1 MLYTVLK
8 ALHIIFMVSYF
19 AGIFYLV
26 RIFVYYKDT
35 DDFTQP
41 KQNIL
46 KEQYLFMARRLW
58 NIITV
63 PAGVLMLV
71 FGTGMLIMNPAL
83 LDAPWF
89 RIKIIFLL
97 GLAAYHIW
105 CWQTVIK
112 LKKLNGSPLSMTTL
126 GLRQMNEGATVILF
140 LVVFTV
146 ILKSMMVDYWWQV
159 ALGLVSTFVL
169 LMAVVKLVNRNKR
182 KKI

>member
-19 AGIFYLV
+19 AGVFYLV

-46 KEQYLFMARRLW
+46 REQYIFMARRLW

-71 FGTGMLIMNPAL
+71 FGIAMLIVNPAL
-83 LDAPWF
+83 LDTPWF
-89 RIKIIFLL
+89 RIKIILL
-97 GLAAYHIW
+97 FALLAYHLW
-105 CWQTVIK
+105 CFRMVLK
-112 LKKLNGSPLSMTTL
+112 LKKLNGKSLALSNL
-126 GLRQMNEGATVILF
+126 GLRQMNEVATIILS

-146 ILKSMMVDYWWQV
+146 ILKSMMIEYWWQV
-159 ALGLVSTFVL
+159 ALGLIVTVVVL
-169 LMAVVKLVNRNKR
+169 MGIVKLVNRNKR
-182 KKI
+182 KKK